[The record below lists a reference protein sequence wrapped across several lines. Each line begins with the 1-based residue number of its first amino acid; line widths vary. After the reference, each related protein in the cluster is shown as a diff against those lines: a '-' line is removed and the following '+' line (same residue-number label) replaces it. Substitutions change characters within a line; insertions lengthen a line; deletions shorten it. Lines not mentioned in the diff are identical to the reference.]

1 MTEKRFCVPAIIAA
15 GVAAVLGIF
24 SLPAES
30 IVLSIG
36 VIIFSI
42 VKKNKLRPLIP
53 VIISVLALL
62 ISVPF
67 LLLLIHGEVTGTGTS
82 NYWLMR
88 LIFGKLQ

>member
-36 VIIFSI
+36 VNIFSI

>member
-15 GVAAVLGIF
+15 CVAAVLGIF

>member
-15 GVAAVLGIF
+15 SVAAVLGIF